1 MCSRFFPIAFCML
14 LATGLSGQEKQ
25 YRVVCVGF
33 YNFENLFDTRDDPD
47 NWGDDE
53 FLPSGSK
60 NWNEEKYREKLSNLA
75 NVVNE
80 MGSELTPDGPAIL
93 GVAEIENKRVLEDFV
108 RHPGINHRN
117 YQIIHYESP
126 DHRGIDVGFLYQ
138 PKYFQ
143 PLSSRPISMKAG
155 PSNHGDSLLTRDILH
170 VSGILDGDT
179 IHVFVNHWPSR
190 SGGESAT
197 THLREYA
204 ASLNR
209 KAVESIKAREDAPKI
224 IIMGDLNDD
233 PSSPSLKSVLV
244 ARKDRRKTPPGGLYN
259 PMYRL
264 YQKGIGS
271 NAWRDAWNLFDQLVV
286 SHALIDKK
294 STGYQFYK
302 SHVHNKPYLTQ
313 KSGQYQG
320 YPLRTFAG
328 NSYLAGYSD
337 HFPVYLYLIK
347 ETVGP

>member
-1 MCSRFFPIAFCML
+1 MRSSL
-14 LATGLSGQEKQ
+14 LLIGLFLLLLQKLHGQEKQ
-25 YRVVCVGF
+25 YRVICVGF
-33 YNFENLFDTRDDPD
+33 YNFENLFDTQDDPE

-53 FLPSGSK
+53 FLPAGSK

-75 NVVNE
+75 GVVNE
-80 MGSELTPDGPAIL
+80 LGAGLTSDGPAIL
-93 GVAEIENKRVLEDFV
+93 GVAEVENRKVLEDFAG
-108 RHPGINHRN
+108 HPGIRHRD

-126 DHRGIDVGFLYQ
+126 DHRGIDVGLLYQ
-138 PKYFQ
+138 PKYFK
-143 PLSSRPISMKAG
+143 PLSSRPISMKEG
-155 PSNHGDSLLTRDILH
+155 PSNHGDSLLTRDILY

-179 IHVFVNHWPSR
+179 IHVLVNHWPSR

-204 ASLNR
+204 AGLNR
-209 KAVESIKAREDAPKI
+209 ETIESIKKIDKSPKI

-233 PSSPSLKSVLV
+233 PSSPSLKNVLT
-244 ARKDRRKTPPGGLYN
+244 ARKDKRKTPKGGLYN

-286 SHALIDKK
+286 SQTLIDKK
-294 STGYQFYK
+294 TPGYRFYQA
-302 SHVHNKPYLTQ
+302 HVHNKPYLTQ

-320 YPLRTFAG
+320 YPFRTFAG
-328 NSYLAGYSD
+328 DNYLAGYSD

-347 ETVGP
+347 ETATP